1 MFSEVNKIYFIL
13 IIYIFVCPVWNFAC
27 EIRAHGWHKN
37 GVASL
42 GAEVTGNYDLDMN
55 IWD

>member
-1 MFSEVNKIYFIL
+1 MLSEVNKIYFIL
-13 IIYIFVCPVWNFAC
+13 IIYIYVCPVWTFAC

-42 GAEVTGNYDLDMN
+42 GAEVTGNCDLDMN
-55 IWD
+55 IWN